1 MATLYNQATLS
12 FAGGSIQSN
21 ITSAEL
27 LETLS
32 ITKTAVSGS
41 YSPGDRIVYQISIVN
56 SDASPVTGLSLSDDL
71 GAYSYQAQTLYPLSY
86 VADSVLLFVDG
97 VQQPAPAVTAGPP
110 LTISDLA
117 VPAEGSISLLYEAEV
132 TAYAPLGADAQITNT
147 ASLSGAAVA
156 ETLTASAA
164 ISADQEPR
172 LSITKAVSPET
183 VSADTPIEYSF
194 VLQNLGGEAGAD
206 AQLVVSDSFD
216 PALQNLSVATDSTPM
231 PKTAY
236 SYDESTGLF
245 ATGAGQLTVPA
256 ASFTQNADGSWSA
269 TPGVTTLYVS
279 GTL

>member
-1 MATLYNQATLS
+1 MATVLNQATLS
-12 FAGGSIQSN
+12 YAGGSIQSN

-32 ITKTAVSGS
+32 ITKTVVSGS
-41 YSPGDRIVYQISIVN
+41 YRPGDRIVYLVSIVN
-56 SDASPVTGLSLSDDL
+56 SDDAPVTGLSLSDDL

-86 VADSVLLFVDG
+86 VADSVLLFSDG
-97 VQQPAPAVTAGPP
+97 VQQPAPTVTAGPP
-110 LTISDLA
+110 LTISDFT
-117 VPAEGSISLLYEAEV
+117 VPADGSVSLLYEAEV

-147 ASLSGAAVA
+147 ATLSGAAVA
-156 ETLTASAA
+156 EPLTASAT
-164 ISADQEPR
+164 IEADQAPR
-172 LSITKAVSPET
+172 LSITKSVSPET
-183 VSADTPIEYSF
+183 LSPGAPIAYSF

-216 PALQNLSVATDSTPM
+216 PALQNLSVTTDSTPM

-236 SYDESTGLF
+236 SYDESSGLF

-279 GTL
+279 GNL